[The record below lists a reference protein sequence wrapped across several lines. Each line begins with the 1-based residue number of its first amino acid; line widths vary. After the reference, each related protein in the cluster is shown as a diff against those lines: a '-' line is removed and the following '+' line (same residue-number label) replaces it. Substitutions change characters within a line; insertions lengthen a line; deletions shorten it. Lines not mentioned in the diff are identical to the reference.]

1 MWPNRRKQPPIRT
14 LIGDGASF
22 QGELRFTDGLRIDGH
37 VHGSV
42 IATGA
47 GPSLLVIAEHAR
59 VEGRLL
65 AGHVI
70 VNGEVHGP
78 VHAVDLLELQPKA
91 RIFGDVM
98 YGALEMHQGAQVEG
112 HLRPAAH
119 PEADAT
125 VLVAATRTERLTA
138 TVAADTRQPEKD

>member
-1 MWPNRRKQPPIRT
+1 MWPGRRKQPPIRT
-14 LIGDGASF
+14 LIGDGASVH
-22 QGELRFTDGLRIDGH
+22 GDLRFADGLRIDGD
-37 VHGSV
+37 VRGSV

-59 VEGRLL
+59 VEGRVV
-65 AGHVI
+65 AGHVV

-78 VHAVDLLELQPKA
+78 VHAVELLELQPKA

-112 HLRPAAH
+112 HLRPAARA
-119 PEADAT
+119 PTPTDAT
-125 VLVAATRTERLTA
+125 VLQLAPARPERLQA
-138 TVAADTRQPEKD
+138 PPSKDPI